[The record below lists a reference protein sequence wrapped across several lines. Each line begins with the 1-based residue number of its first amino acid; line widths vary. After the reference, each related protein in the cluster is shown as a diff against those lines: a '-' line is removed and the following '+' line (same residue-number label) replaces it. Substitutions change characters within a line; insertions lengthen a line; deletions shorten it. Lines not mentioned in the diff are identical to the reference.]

1 MTDSKLAHVDG
12 PPLTRLDEL
21 LWIGSV
27 PRVGAERF
35 PERDA
40 IIFPDRGI
48 RLTYRELDRQSDAFA
63 DLLRDRALTLG
74 DRVAY
79 LGRNSDLFF
88 PVLIGA
94 IRTGVV
100 LVPINWRL
108 AAPEVAFQLE
118 DSGTRLL
125 LCDPDLIPLAERAI
139 EQLKFP
145 PEILV
150 TEGTAGTESAGDN
163 LRARLLQPAPAAP
176 LPKAP
181 SAAAR
186 AQDQIVLHLY
196 TSGTTGHPKG
206 VLISHYALSIARHCE
221 LTSPDFALLTPAS
234 VSLSAMP
241 NFHVG
246 GLSWV
251 LMGLVRFGT
260 VVLTA
265 NPAPSNML
273 ALLTEYRVE
282 SSFIVPT
289 VIRGIV
295 DEIKSKQLT
304 APEITGMFYGAM
316 TMGVGLLRETMDLL
330 GCSFGQFFGMTE
342 ITGAATFLGPQD
354 HDLARPHLLKSV
366 GKPYPGMSIE
376 IRDADRRVLNS
387 GDHGEIWIRSPTRML
402 GYWQLPDATH
412 EALVDGWYAT
422 GDGGYLDAEGYL
434 YLTDRIKDMIVSGGE
449 NVYPAEVEEMLSAH
463 PAVLAAACVGVADP
477 VWGESVAAVV
487 ELRPGCCATAAELRA
502 FARARIATYK
512 CPKQFHFVAA
522 LPRTASGKVKRAELR
537 AGLHSS
543 TNSITGGQSK

>member
-1 MTDSKLAHVDG
+1 MLARVEG
-12 PPLTRLDEL
+12 PALTRLDEL
-21 LWIGSV
+21 KWIGSIA
-27 PRVGAERF
+27 RIGAERC
-35 PERDA
+35 PQRDA
-40 IIFPDRGI
+40 IVFPDRDI
-48 RLTYRELDRQSDAFA
+48 RVTYRDLDRRSDAFH
-63 DLLRDRALTLG
+63 DLLKALGLGLG
-74 DRVAY
+74 DRIAY
-79 LGRNSDLFF
+79 LGRNSDLFL
-88 PVLIGA
+88 PVLFGA
-94 IRTGVV
+94 IRAGVV

-108 AAPEVAFQLE
+108 AAPEVAYQLE
-118 DSGTRLL
+118 DSQSRVL
-125 LCDPDLIPLAERAI
+125 LCDPDLMSLADASIAR
-139 EQLKFP
+139 LTSP
-145 PEILV
+145 PKIL
-150 TEGTAGTESAGDN
+150 ATESPEGAPEYAREN

-176 LPKAP
+176 LPTEK
-181 SAAAR
+181 
-186 AQDQIVLHLY
+186 DQVVLHLY

-206 VLISHYALSIARHCE
+206 VLISHHALSIARHCE
-221 LTSPDFALLTPAS
+221 LTSPDFSLLTPAS

-273 ALLTEYRVE
+273 ALLHKYPVE

-295 DEIKSKQLT
+295 DEIKNAHVP
-304 APEITGMFYGAM
+304 APTLTGMFYGAM
-316 TMGVGLLRETMDLL
+316 TMGASLLRESMDVF

-342 ITGAATFLGPQD
+342 ITGAATFLGPRD

-376 IRDADRRVLNS
+376 IRGPDRRVLKV
-387 GDHGEIWIRSPTRML
+387 GEHGEIWIRSPTRML
-402 GYWQLPDATH
+402 GYHRLPDATQ

-449 NVYPAEVEEMLSAH
+449 NVYPAEVEEMLRAH
-463 PAVLAAACVGVADP
+463 PAVLDAACIGVAHP
-477 VWGESVAAVV
+477 VWGESVTAVV
-487 ELRPGCCATAAELRA
+487 ELRSGHTVTAETLRE
-502 FARARIATYK
+502 FSRSRIAGYK
-512 CPKQFHFVAA
+512 CPKQFHFAMS

-537 AGLHSS
+537 AGLRDSS
-543 TNSITGGQSK
+543 QLATDGPSA